1 MQDHRTGVEGMSDK
15 VINEDYAISYLQ
27 DVQDWLASELSD
39 PDSEYREKL
48 AKAIILVGDAIDII
62 VDYEERDK

>member
-1 MQDHRTGVEGMSDK
+1 MSDK

-27 DVQDWLASELSD
+27 DVQDWLANELSD

-48 AKAIILVGDAIDII
+48 ARAIILVGDAIDII
-62 VDYEERDK
+62 VDYEERSK

>member
-1 MQDHRTGVEGMSDK
+1 MSDK

-27 DVQDWLASELSD
+27 DVQDWLAGELSD

-48 AKAIILVGDAIDII
+48 ARAIILVGDAIDII
-62 VDYEERDK
+62 VDYEERNK

>member
-1 MQDHRTGVEGMSDK
+1 MSDK

-39 PDSEYREKL
+39 PDGEYREKL
-48 AKAIILVGDAIDII
+48 ARAIILVGDAIDII

>member
-1 MQDHRTGVEGMSDK
+1 MSDK

-27 DVQDWLASELSD
+27 DVQDWLAQELSD

-48 AKAIILVGDAIDII
+48 ARAIILVGDAIDII

>member
-1 MQDHRTGVEGMSDK
+1 MSDK

-48 AKAIILVGDAIDII
+48 ARAIILVGDAIDII
-62 VDYEERDK
+62 VDYEERNG